1 MTEYRLGINIS
12 ALKDNEPVAAN
23 AGGKDFAIVKIDG
36 KIHALDGVCTH
47 KGGPLGKGMVN
58 EGRLV
63 CPWHGGAFE
72 IDTGR
77 ADESTP
83 WVTDINVYRV
93 RVDSTDGEVYI
104 DF

>member
-47 KGGPLGKGMVN
+47 KGGPLG
-58 EGRLV
+58 
-63 CPWHGGAFE
+63 
-72 IDTGR
+72 
-77 ADESTP
+77 
-83 WVTDINVYRV
+83 
-93 RVDSTDGEVYI
+93 
-104 DF
+104 